1 MSFALP
7 KRLIAPLKVIV
18 FLLSLLPLA
27 RIAYAV
33 VLDPISL
40 GANPAET
47 ILHMSGDWVIYF
59 LLITLAITPVRKLTG
74 WNDVIKFRRMMGLYA
89 CFYACVHFLSYIGF
103 DRLFDLSDMTREIV
117 KRPFILVGFAAFVL
131 LVPLAI
137 TSTRGWVLRLGGARW
152 SALHKLV
159 YPIAVLGIV
168 HYWWLVKRDITWPLV
183 FALVLTVLLAYRGFR
198 RNGRDQSLQGCGG
211 SGRDVEES

>member
-74 WNDVIKFRRMMGLYA
+74 WNDLIKFRRMMGLYA
-89 CFYACVHFLSYIGF
+89 FFYACVHFLSYIGF
-103 DRLFDLSDMTREIV
+103 DRLFDLSDMTQEIV

-198 RNGRDQSLQGCGG
+198 RGG
-211 SGRDVEES
+211 KKIRAAAS

>member
-89 CFYACVHFLSYIGF
+89 FFYACVHFLSYIGF

-137 TSTRGWVLRLGGARW
+137 TSTRGWVLRRCAANAEARAAAVCG
-152 SALHKLV
+152 SPAL
-159 YPIAVLGIV
+159 AARARCV
-168 HYWWLVKRDITWPLV
+168 HHRQP
-183 FALVLTVLLAYRGFR
+183 
-198 RNGRDQSLQGCGG
+198 
-211 SGRDVEES
+211 

>member
-89 CFYACVHFLSYIGF
+89 FFYACVHFLSYIGF

-137 TSTRGWVLRLGGARW
+137 TSTRGWVLRLGGAIW

-168 HYWWLVKRDITWPLV
+168 HYWWLVKRDITWPVV
-183 FALVLTVLLAYRGFR
+183 FALVLAVLLAYRGFKR
-198 RNGRDQSLQGCGG
+198 GGRKIRAASQS
-211 SGRDVEES
+211 